1 MNLENTKQIVDT
13 LDSLKNIKFITN
25 HHQSILKLLEDEIDI
40 SGMDLNDR
48 INIITELNNGINTI
62 LSKTKQKLTEKLKN
76 EVLNINEQ

>member
-25 HHQSILKLLEDEIDI
+25 RHQSILKLLEDEIDI

-62 LSKTKQKLTEKLKN
+62 LSKTKLKLTEKLKN